1 MSVPWRLLLTTYSVL
16 YGFQFLC
23 DSHSDGFRK
32 QHTMAFRELLFL
44 GHENHEN
51 EELARYII
59 VQYQPTI
66 NNNNHNKTKV
76 ITIHANDKW
85 MLIQQMTPFVS
96 FCHLFGTP
104 FLSQN
109 AQDSAKPEGPV
120 YGFLSGTLCNYNLS
134 ITSTAVILIMTCK
147 IIPKNTFIFRNLVGG
162 WTIHLETML
171 VKLDHFP
178 RGHKTKM
185 FETNTNR
192 NTSQGFQ
199 PQEWLRTLTDGL
211 NDLEAVWKA
220 PGNKTIHWK
229 KNLQISQ
236 NATNVVSREM
246 YDKHVGWQVC
256 E

>member
-1 MSVPWRLLLTTYSVL
+1 
-16 YGFQFLC
+16 
-23 DSHSDGFRK
+23 
-32 QHTMAFRELLFL
+32 
-44 GHENHEN
+44 
-51 EELARYII
+51 
-59 VQYQPTI
+59 
-66 NNNNHNKTKV
+66 
-76 ITIHANDKW
+76 
-85 MLIQQMTPFVS
+85 
-96 FCHLFGTP
+96 
-104 FLSQN
+104 
-109 AQDSAKPEGPV
+109 
-120 YGFLSGTLCNYNLS
+120 
-134 ITSTAVILIMTCK
+134 
-147 IIPKNTFIFRNLVGG
+147 
-162 WTIHLETML
+162 
-171 VKLDHFP
+171 
-178 RGHKTKM
+178 M